1 MIRRLV
7 AIAVLG
13 GVLASAV
20 YVFRFGWPEPLRPI
34 MERLSLT
41 TAQKKAAPTQPPPMI
56 PEVEVITVEPK
67 KEVPFPIVYAGRIAG
82 FREVEVRAQVGGIL
96 LKREFDEGARVKK
109 GQVLF
114 RIDPA
119 PFQAALDRAEAQLEQ
134 DRATLREAEE
144 NYTRIR
150 QLQQRDFA
158 SRRQLDEATRVR
170 DQAKAAVRAAEAEIR
185 TAKLNLGYTVI
196 EAPVAGVTALT
207 SPPEGSLVQAQQT
220 LLTSITQLDPAYVNF
235 SFTNEEAQEF
245 RRLNEQREKPLTEKD
260 LTVELHFGDGTVY
273 PHEGRIDTAAQRVDA
288 RTGTIQARA
297 IFPNP
302 DGTLLPGLF
311 VRIVIRG
318 VTLPN
323 AIIIPEAA
331 ISQGAQGPFV
341 FVVADEN
348 KAEVRPIRLG
358 PELSQGRVV
367 EEGLKADDRVITS
380 GILRVRPGGT
390 VKPVPAGPRPQGQ
403 TPPAGAPAGGPP

>member
-1 MIRRLV
+1 MVRRLV

-13 GVLASAV
+13 GVLAFAV
-20 YVFRFGWPEPLRPI
+20 YVYRFGWPEPLRPI
-34 MERLSLT
+34 VANLT
-41 TAQKKAAPTQPPPMI
+41 TAQKKAPPPQTPPMV
-56 PEVEVITVEPK
+56 PEVEVMTAEPE
-67 KEVPFPIVYAGRIAG
+67 EVPFPVVYAGRIAG

-96 LKREFDEGARVKK
+96 LKREFDEGARVNK

-114 RIDPA
+114 RIDPSTY
-119 PFQAALDRAEAQLEQ
+119 QVALDRAEAQLEQ
-134 DRATLREAEE
+134 ARATLREAEE
-144 NYTRIR
+144 NYTRIQ
-150 QLQQRDFA
+150 QLQRRDFA
-158 SRRQLDEATRVR
+158 TGRQLDEATRVR
-170 DQAKAAVRAAEAEIR
+170 DQARAAIKAAEAEIR
-185 TAKLNLGYTVI
+185 SAKLNLGYTVVN
-196 EAPVAGVTALT
+196 APVTGVTALT

-235 SFTNEEAQEF
+235 SFTSEEAQEF

-260 LTVELHFGDGTVY
+260 LTVELHFGDGSVY

-331 ISQGAQGPFV
+331 ISQGPQGPFV
-341 FVVADEN
+341 FVVTAEN
-348 KAEVRPIRLG
+348 KAEVRHIRLG
-358 PELSQGRVV
+358 AQLAQGRVV
-367 EEGLKADDRVITS
+367 QEGLSAGDRVIVK
-380 GILRVRPGGT
+380 GIIRVRPGGP
-390 VKPVPAGPRPQGQ
+390 VRPVPIGWRSEGQ
-403 TPPAGAPAGGPP
+403 SPPAGGAAAGGPP